1 MRAEQSDSSVCQPLA
16 YSLDGPADTVLAEE
30 LAIRK
35 RDARPLRSPARAI
48 LEAGRSGIGES
59 SGAVKCPR
67 AATEQLLSSAHEDLA
82 RVGEI
87 LRTQRCSARLLGID
101 GSVIP
106 LNRSASSIDPSNSD
120 TYVEL
125 DDPCVGDSRL
135 SRVPALSAPI
145 YDSQGRLFASLQVI
159 QGATDY
165 SVSSQTLL
173 RALIECTARSIT
185 ERWFRLAHC
194 REWIVAAMRR
204 DAPGTYLLLA
214 ADSRQSLLGAD
225 RTARQWLETRGMRFE
240 QCLALS
246 RLFQSGVG
254 NLPPRSCGDAE
265 VTLVTGSGEAWIGL
279 VTPPDIGAT
288 ASCLDQRAVLHA
300 RPRLNSLTCSW
311 PGPGGGRQRDRA
323 REAFGRVRQ
332 YVDAHLD
339 SRLDVQALAQ
349 MIGMSASHFS
359 RSFHKAV
366 GVSPHMYV
374 LQCRV
379 IRAQE
384 LLATTQLPLAE
395 IALTIGFSDQSH
407 FSRRFHELIGVPPR
421 KFRRLAGRSPR

>member
-1 MRAEQSDSSVCQPLA
+1 MRAEQSDSNMCQPLA
-16 YSLDGPADTVLAEE
+16 YSPDGPDETVLAEE
-30 LAIRK
+30 LAI
-35 RDARPLRSPARAI
+35 
-48 LEAGRSGIGES
+48 LEAESRGISARSGS
-59 SGAVKCPR
+59 AKRLPS
-67 AATEQLLSSAHEDLA
+67 ATEQLLSSAHEDLV
-82 RVGEI
+82 RIGEI
-87 LRTQRCSARLLGID
+87 LRTQRCSARLLGVD

-106 LNRSASSIDPSNSD
+106 LNRSTSSIDPSNSD
-120 TYVEL
+120 TE
-125 DDPCVGDSRL
+125 
-135 SRVPALSAPI
+135 VPALSAPI
-145 YDSQGRLFASLQVI
+145 YDSQGRLFVSLQVI

-165 SVSSQTLL
+165 SFSSQTLL

-185 ERWFRLAHC
+185 ERWFRLTHC

-204 DAPGTYLLLA
+204 DSPGTYLLLA
-214 ADSRQSLLGAD
+214 ADSDQSLLGAD
-225 RTARQWLETRGMRFE
+225 RAARQWLETRGMRFE
-240 QCLALS
+240 QCLALA
-246 RLFQSGVG
+246 RLFPSGVG

-265 VTLVTGSGEAWIGL
+265 VTMVTGSGEAWIGL

-300 RPRLNSLTCSW
+300 RPRLNSLTRLW
-311 PGPGGGRQRDRA
+311 PGSDGAQQRDRA

-379 IRAQE
+379 MRAQE

>member
-1 MRAEQSDSSVCQPLA
+1 M
-16 YSLDGPADTVLAEE
+16 
-30 LAIRK
+30 
-35 RDARPLRSPARAI
+35 
-48 LEAGRSGIGES
+48 
-59 SGAVKCPR
+59 
-67 AATEQLLSSAHEDLA
+67 
-82 RVGEI
+82 
-87 LRTQRCSARLLGID
+87 
-101 GSVIP
+101 
-106 LNRSASSIDPSNSD
+106 
-120 TYVEL
+120 
-125 DDPCVGDSRL
+125 
-135 SRVPALSAPI
+135 
-145 YDSQGRLFASLQVI
+145 SLQVI

-165 SVSSQTLL
+165 SISSLRLL

-214 ADSRQSLLGAD
+214 ADSGQSLLGAD
-225 RTARQWLETRGMRFE
+225 RAARQWLETRGMRFE
-240 QCLALS
+240 QCLTLS
-246 RLFQSGVG
+246 SLFQSGVG

-265 VTLVTGSGEAWIGL
+265 VSLVTGSGEAWIGL

-300 RPRLNSLTCSW
+300 RPRLNSLTRLW
-311 PGPGGGRQRDRA
+311 PGSDGGRQRDRA

-339 SRLDVQALAQ
+339 SRLDVQALAR
-349 MIGMSASHFS
+349 MVGMSASHFS
-359 RSFHKAV
+359 RSFQKAV
-366 GVSPHMYV
+366 GVSPHTYV

-379 IRAQE
+379 KRAQE
-384 LLATTQLPLAE
+384 LLATTQLPLTE
-395 IALTIGFSDQSH
+395 IALSIGFSDQSH

>member
-1 MRAEQSDSSVCQPLA
+1 MRAEQSVSNTYQPHA
-16 YSLDGPADTVLAEE
+16 HTLDGPADAVLAEE
-30 LAIRK
+30 HAIRD
-35 RDARPLRSPARAI
+35 RD
-48 LEAGRSGIGES
+48 
-59 SGAVKCPR
+59 
-67 AATEQLLSSAHEDLA
+67 TTQQLLSSAHEDLA

-87 LRTQRCSARLLGID
+87 LRTQRCAARLLGID
-101 GSVIP
+101 GSVISLIGSVSP
-106 LNRSASSIDPSNSD
+106 IDPGNS
-120 TYVEL
+120 E
-125 DDPCVGDSRL
+125 DSRL

-145 YDSQGRLFASLQVI
+145 YDSQGRLFVSLQVI

-173 RALIECTARSIT
+173 RALIESTARSIT

-204 DAPGTYLLLA
+204 DSPGTYLLLA
-214 ADSRQSLLGAD
+214 VDSGQTLRGAD
-225 RTARQWLETRGMRFE
+225 RAARQWLETKGMRFGPG
-240 QCLALS
+240 LALP
-246 RLFQSGVG
+246 RLFQSGIG

-300 RPRLNSLTCSW
+300 RPRLNSLTRLW
-311 PGPGGGRQRDRA
+311 PGSDGDRQRDRA

-339 SRLDVQALAQ
+339 SRLDVSALAQ
-349 MIGMSASHFS
+349 MVGMSASHFS

-374 LQCRV
+374 LKCRV

-384 LLATTQLPLAE
+384 LLATTQLPLTE

-407 FSRRFHELIGVPPR
+407 FSRRFHEMIGVPPR
-421 KFRRLAGRSPR
+421 MFRKLAGRSPR